1 MTTPLSLNPML
12 QSSLLGFIFTTAIAV
27 SVSLRAEKTR
37 REKLFL
43 VFAITVGVHFL
54 MQFLYHALGGGEVLY
69 RLSLLAAVL
78 VPQGALGFFRAF
90 LGRGRKR
97 RSRLSIFS
105 WIMGG
110 LVTAAT
116 LPPLI
121 PSPWAGVIV
130 MAYVASM
137 IYASLYYLY
146 SRSRKIE
153 SRVESTRILYLVFG
167 GTLAATLSLA
177 DYLSNV
183 GVPFPPAGAV
193 LTAIFLYILSQALFQ
208 FRLLDLYE
216 LLGGL
221 TILVALALVLAG
233 IFWALV
239 KLNPTSSIFF
249 VNAMGAAFVILIVF
263 DPLRAWVEQRI
274 GAFFLKER
282 FDFENTIEDTRR
294 RIGRTFDLDEIAS
307 VLMEGLKRSGRM
319 TQASLY
325 LIDSE
330 GRSYKLRASVAQP
343 ATPEIVVAKA
353 SGLLERLNKEGQ
365 VLASQLRR
373 ELRAARGLEE
383 RGEEP
388 GLESLLEV
396 LDEMAADVVFA
407 VREGDHTYGLLCLRD
422 DRLRDAFTPED
433 LRLLRGLAG
442 FVAVAV
448 ENTRVYEK
456 IKERDRLAAIGEMSA
471 GLAHEIRNPLGSIK
485 AAVQYITEDDKGPD
499 HWEGSRDEEFLDV
512 IIQEVNRLNRVVSSF
527 LDYARPAREDPEPSH
542 VNAILD
548 RTLKLVEADGECD
561 GGESR
566 VELDLQDG
574 LPPVRIS
581 DEKLAQVFWN
591 LLINALDASPDGS
604 RVEVRT
610 RQKSRPAL
618 WGELGRDEKREFVE
632 ITFHDHG
639 EGIPTQVLP
648 KIFIPFYTTKEN
660 GTGLGL
666 AISHRIVREAGGTL
680 EVQSE
685 KGKGSTFTVLIPPSP
700 QITEDTRKHTS

>member
-1 MTTPLSLNPML
+1 MPPLSLNPML

-27 SVSLRAEKTR
+27 SVSLRAQKTR

-43 VFAITVGVHFL
+43 VFSITVGLHFL
-54 MQFLYHALGGGEVLY
+54 MQFLYHALGGGEALY
-69 RLSLLAAVL
+69 RASLLAAAV
-78 VPQGALGFFRAF
+78 VPQGALEFFRAF
-90 LGRGRKR
+90 LGRGRRR
-97 RSRLSIFS
+97 RSRLVIFS
-105 WIMGG
+105 WISGG
-110 LVTAAT
+110 LVMAVT
-116 LPPLI
+116 LPPFI
-121 PSPWAGVIV
+121 PSPFAGIIV
-130 MAYVASM
+130 LVYVASM

-153 SRVESTRILYLVFG
+153 SRVESTRILYLVVG

-177 DYLSNV
+177 DYLPNV
-183 GVPFPPAGAV
+183 GVPFPPMGSV

-216 LLGGL
+216 LLGRL
-221 TILVALALVLAG
+221 TILVALALALAG
-233 IFWALV
+233 IFWGLV
-239 KLNPTSSIFF
+239 RLNPTSTIFF
-249 VNAMGAAFVILIVF
+249 VNAMAAAFVILIVF
-263 DPLRAWVEQRI
+263 DPLRDWVSQRI

-307 VLMEGLKRSGRM
+307 VLIEGLKRSGRM

-325 LIDSE
+325 LSDPE
-330 GRSYKLRASVAQP
+330 GQRFLLRASLAQPTTPEVVVAQ
-343 ATPEIVVAKA
+343 VR
-353 SGLLERLNKEGQ
+353 GLLERLDRDGQ
-365 VLASQLRR
+365 VDASLLHK
-373 ELRAARGLEE
+373 ELRAAGSSEE

-388 GLESLLEV
+388 AIESVLEV
-396 LDEMAADVVFA
+396 LDEMEADIVFP
-407 VREGDHTYGLLCLRD
+407 VRESDHTYGLMCVRD
-422 DRLRDAFTPED
+422 DRLRDAFSHED
-433 LRLLRGLAG
+433 LRLLRSLAG

-448 ENTRVYEK
+448 ENTRVYER

-471 GLAHEIRNPLGSIK
+471 GLAHEIRNPLGAIK
-485 AAVQYITEDDKGPD
+485 AAVQYITGEESGPD

-527 LDYARPAREDPEPSH
+527 LDYARPAREEPEPSS

-548 RTLKLVEADGECD
+548 RTLKLVLAEGDQ
-561 GGESR
+561 ESR
-566 VELDLQDG
+566 VELDLQEG
-574 LPPVRIS
+574 LPPVRVS

-591 LLINALDASPDGS
+591 LLINGLEASPDEA

-610 RQKSRPAL
+610 RTIRRAAYWS
-618 WGELGRDEKREFVE
+618 EFERDREREFVE
-632 ITFHDHG
+632 ITFRDHG
-639 EGIPTQVLP
+639 SGISSQVLP

-680 EVQSE
+680 EVESRH
-685 KGKGSTFTVLIPPSP
+685 GTGSTFTVILPPSP
-700 QITEDTRKHTS
+700 QITEDTRMRGG

>member
-1 MTTPLSLNPML
+1 MQPLSLNPML

-37 REKLFL
+37 REKLYL
-43 VFAITVGVHFL
+43 IFAIAVGVHFL
-54 MQFLYHALGGGEVLY
+54 MQFLYHAFGGGEVLY
-69 RLSLLAAVL
+69 RLSLLAAIL

-90 LGRGRKR
+90 LGRGRRR
-97 RSRLSIFS
+97 RSRLAIFS
-105 WIMGG
+105 
-110 LVTAAT
+110 LVTAVLVSAAAI
-116 LPPLI
+116 PPLI
-121 PSPWAGVIV
+121 PSPWAGVLV
-130 MAYVASM
+130 LVYVASM
-137 IYASLYYLY
+137 LYASLYYLY

-177 DYLSNV
+177 DYLPNV
-183 GVPFPPAGAV
+183 GVPFPPMGSV

-216 LLGGL
+216 LLGRL
-221 TILVALALVLAG
+221 TILVAMAFALAG
-233 IFWALV
+233 IFWGLV
-239 KLNPTSSIFF
+239 RLNPTSTIFF
-249 VNAMGAAFVILIVF
+249 VNAMAAAFVILIVF
-263 DPLRAWVEQRI
+263 DPLRTWVEQRI
-274 GAFFLKER
+274 GAFFLRER

-307 VLMEGLKRSGRM
+307 VLIEGLKRSGRM
-319 TQASLY
+319 TQASFY

-330 GRSYKLRASVAQP
+330 GQRYILRASLAQP
-343 ATPEIVVAKA
+343 TAPEIVVAKI
-353 SGLLERLNKEGQ
+353 SGLLERLSRDGQ
-365 VLASQLRR
+365 AMASQLRR
-373 ELRAARGLEE
+373 ELRAARGSEA

-388 GLESLLEV
+388 ALESDLEV
-396 LDEMAADVVFA
+396 LEEMGADVVFP
-407 VREGDHTYGLLCLRD
+407 VREKDQIYGLLSVRD

-433 LRLLRGLAG
+433 LRLLRSLSG

-448 ENTRVYEK
+448 ENTRVYER

-485 AAVQYITEDDKGPD
+485 AAVQYITGDDRGPD

-527 LDYARPAREDPEPSH
+527 LDYARPAREDPEPSN

-548 RTLKLVEADGECD
+548 RTLKLVDVEEAEGEP
-561 GGESR
+561 R
-566 VELDLQDG
+566 IVMDLQED
-574 LPPVRIS
+574 LPPVRVS

-591 LLINALDASPDGS
+591 LLINALDASPEGQK
-604 RVEVRT
+604 VEIRT
-610 RQKSRPAL
+610 RTVRQTAY
-618 WGELGRDEKREFVE
+618 WGDFDRDRERELILISFR
-632 ITFHDHG
+632 DHG
-639 EGIPTQVLP
+639 EGIPGQVLP

-680 EVQSE
+680 EVESHE
-685 KGKGSTFTVLIPPSP
+685 GRGSTFTVLLPPSLHVTEDSRTIPPN
-700 QITEDTRKHTS
+700 